1 LLANTAP
8 DSKPVKEVLADT
20 LYGTDENCQSAAQR
34 GVSVVSPVRGKA
46 PQSDLDFSSFS
57 YDAKGRVT
65 ACPQGHG
72 PLSTKHKKQRHS
84 AAFAAELCSTCPLQS
99 DCPVMPGKHGHYL
112 RYDDKELR
120 LARRRAHQKTDT
132 FRESYRL
139 RAGIEATLSEYD
151 RKTGVKHLR
160 VRGLKAVRFCAAL
173 KAAGINIFRAAVLR
187 IRSQDREQV

>member
-112 RYDDKELR
+112 RYD
-120 LARRRAHQKTDT
+120 T